1 MTSLRIC
8 EAVDFIARFK
18 PTLHPENPDLMV
30 IDLRLP
36 RDAMQD
42 LCLALTEIGLR
53 YCLAGGGAV
62 IWFDRRAWE
71 ILMQQSDAKA
81 LPERMAAVA

>member
-1 MTSLRIC
+1 MNSLQVS
-8 EAVDFIARFK
+8 ETVDFIARFK

-53 YCLAGGGAV
+53 HCLAGGGAV

-71 ILMQQSDAKA
+71 LLLDYGMSNAFPD
-81 LPERMAAVA
+81 RMAAVA